1 MPLIEDRSRPS
12 SMADLRGCFSNPRKP
27 LGSLISRVLRG
38 SRARRPCTRA
48 ARLTDQ
54 RGPVRENSCQ
64 SQTRL
69 SVSNRAEL
77 IDGYVAG
84 VPVREL
90 ATRFNV
96 HRGTVRE
103 IARQAGLAAR
113 QPELADA
120 IRQDAARLY
129 ADGLTLAQFAM
140 QLGISDEAVR
150 SAVLACSGTIRPG
163 GCRRV
168 QV

>member
-1 MPLIEDRSRPS
+1 VLLKPPEAARIADFPCSAGIAGSSAVYSGRSAHRSARPGAGKFVS
-12 SMADLRGCFSNPRKP
+12 VSNP
-27 LGSLISRVLRG
+27 
-38 SRARRPCTRA
+38 
-48 ARLTDQ
+48 
-54 RGPVRENSCQ
+54 
-64 SQTRL
+64 L

-103 IARQAGLAAR
+103 IARQAGLAAH